1 MNIELSSSTRE
12 MIISL
17 YKTHFLY
24 YSREDPLLWIPSN
37 LDFLLRTAL
46 ESFDFDQTALST
58 IIPVKTDTNRLSI
71 PKLWKQKRMLLTSY
85 GSSTKMKWKWIDERL
100 DVIESW
106 GTSIT
111 RTDSPTSAR
120 TRISFK
126 WNQAAFATY
135 DKCSQERDGSMSD
148 NVQAAFLSEG
158 FFRRPGHLPNIPEG

>member
-1 MNIELSSSTRE
+1 
-12 MIISL
+12 MIMQPILPLNSIQPR
-17 YKTHFLY
+17 FFASNG
-24 YSREDPLLWIPSN
+24 SRELWFRPDSAFWN
-37 LDFLLRTAL
+37 YSSQDRHESPFYSEVMEAKADAL
-46 ESFDFDQTALST
+46 NQ
-58 IIPVKTDTNRLSI
+58 
-71 PKLWKQKRMLLTSY
+71 LWY
-85 GSSTKMKWKWIDERL
+85 GSSTKRKWKWIDERL